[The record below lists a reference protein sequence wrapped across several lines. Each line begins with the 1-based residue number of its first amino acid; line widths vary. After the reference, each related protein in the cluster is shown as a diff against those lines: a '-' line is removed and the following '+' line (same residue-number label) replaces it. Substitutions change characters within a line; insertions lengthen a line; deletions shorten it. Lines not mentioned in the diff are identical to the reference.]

1 MRKYVLIL
9 GLITALNA
17 KADDEITV
25 IAQTDPNDAT
35 TKCGDNCNWKLYS
48 NGKLE
53 ISGTGDMYGWE
64 FYKKGY
70 VRPNSSSEWQT
81 MAPWGEY
88 SAQISDIKIN
98 SGITSIGYHAFY
110 NVGATNVEIADSVT
124 TIDYAAFQYSA
135 LQSVSLPNSVT
146 QLGGAAFHS
155 TELSS
160 IIVPDS
166 VTQIGDHTF
175 FNLRSSIFIP
185 DNVTSID
192 GAHVFGANV
201 KIYCAQPAQNET
213 SPCSGKS
220 DNIEYYSKDENG
232 VYQVGDSYFSSP
244 ESMLSN
250 TTCNNTDGT
259 CAAEAAAYKAQK
271 AQSMAGGTLCATQQ
285 DCLKLMDMASAG
297 TNCTTIASCSQW
309 LKLNRQE
316 TNPDG
321 SLSIYRNGE
330 FVGYKNK
337 RIYTVEEA
345 NLVAKPTGNTVRIKY
360 R

>member
-1 MRKYVLIL
+1 MKKYVLIL

-53 ISGTGDMYGWE
+53 ISGTGDMYGWGGYE
-64 FYKKGY
+64 KGY
-70 VRPNSSSEWQT
+70 VRPDSGIGWQT

-98 SGITSIGYHAFY
+98 SGITSIGNRAFY

-124 TIDYAAFQYSA
+124 TIVYGAFQYSA
-135 LQSVSLPNSVT
+135 LQSVSLPNSIT
-146 QLGGAAFHS
+146 QLGGAAFHN
-155 TELSS
+155 TGLSS
-160 IIVPDS
+160 IIIPDS
-166 VTQIGDHTF
+166 VTQIHDHTF
-175 FNLRSSIFIP
+175 SGISSIFIS
-185 DNVTSID
+185 DNVASIGD
-192 GAHVFGANV
+192 YAFDPST

-220 DNIEYYSKDENG
+220 DNIEYYTKDESG

-259 CAAEAAAYKAQK
+259 CAAEAATYKAQK

-285 DCLKLMDMASAG
+285 DCLKLMDMASNKA
-297 TNCTTIASCSQW
+297 NCSSIASCHAY
-309 LKLNRQE
+309 LNRQE

-321 SLSIYRNGE
+321 SLSIYKDGQ

-337 RIYTVEEA
+337 RIYTIDEA
-345 NLVAKPTGNTVRIKY
+345 NAIAGDKNRVSIKY

>member
-1 MRKYVLIL
+1 MKKYILIL

-17 KADDEITV
+17 KADDEITI
-25 IAQTDPNDAT
+25 IAQTDPNNAS
-35 TKCGDNCNWKLYS
+35 TKCGYNCTWKLYS
-48 NGKLE
+48 DGKLE
-53 ISGTGDMYGWE
+53 ISGTGDMYGWGYYE
-64 FYKKGY
+64 KGY
-70 VRPNSSSEWQT
+70 VRPDSGSGWQT

-124 TIDYAAFQYSA
+124 TIVYGAFQYSA
-135 LQSVSLPNSVT
+135 LQSVSLPNSIT
-146 QLGGAAFHS
+146 QLGGAAFYN
-155 TELSS
+155 TKLSS
-160 IIVPDS
+160 LIVPDS
-166 VTQIGDHTF
+166 VTQIGDDTLWG
-175 FNLRSSIFIP
+175 NLNSIFIS
-185 DNVTSID
+185 DNVASIGD
-192 GAHVFGANV
+192 YPFTANT
-201 KIYCAQPAQNET
+201 KIYCAKPAQNET

-250 TTCNNTDGT
+250 TICNNTDGT

-271 AQSMAGGTLCATQQ
+271 AQSMAGGALCTTQQ
-285 DCLKLMDMASAG
+285 DCLKLMDMAYAG

-330 FVGYKNK
+330 FVGFKNK